1 MSSGDSIYSQEIR
14 FKTWKCIRSSSDED
28 ILVSS
33 GRPFRFVWETWM
45 EMVSSDDE
53 ETWKSSSDEGYMYR
67 AQDMY
72 ELISVS

>member
-1 MSSGDSIYSQEIR
+1 
-14 FKTWKCIRSSSDED
+14 
-28 ILVSS
+28 
-33 GRPFRFVWETWM
+33 M

-53 ETWKSSSDEGYMYR
+53 ETWKSSSDEGSSDVYMYR